1 MFHLGIFEVT
11 NIFEAKPNNAKIKLK
26 ENLCYL
32 VIILVITKFIFY
44 VHIYIQKHMMCIY
57 IYILYRN
64 MHMYVYRTI
73 YIYIYRRSYKQLL
86 CLLTPRR
93 RVDSIDWNIES

>member
-57 IYILYRN
+57 IYYIEICICMSIGL
-64 MHMYVYRTI
+64 
-73 YIYIYRRSYKQLL
+73 YIYICRRSYKQLL